1 MSSIKLEEP
10 TKNFGTRYCKNNLTR
25 NKQLYSSCLRHIPK
39 QIKIKNIK
47 SNQFELLKNSSIE
60 KKHST

>member
-10 TKNFGTRYCKNNLTR
+10 TKNIGTRYCKNNLTR
-25 NKQLYSSCLRHIPK
+25 KQTAIFSSCLRHIPK

-47 SNQFELLKNSSIE
+47 SKQFETLKF
-60 KKHST
+60 KY